1 MTSSKLPDGFAFGF
15 KISQDGKA
23 TPLPRGIHDG
33 GKDFWVWIALDPKS
47 PAAAEWLH
55 SQAAVDPQVAN
66 ALIAFDTRPRCLTS
80 PHGALLILRGVN
92 FDPNSDPTDLVS
104 IRIWIEDNRVV
115 TVQHRQL
122 ATVDALRA
130 AYDAGKGP
138 DNTAQFIVAL
148 GEGLNE
154 RMRTLLGEFEEE
166 IDRLEDESIG
176 GDLREMRRR
185 LNRVRHSIVPLRR
198 NLAPQRDAFVGL
210 MQAKLSWVDDWWQS
224 HLRELTDEVHRFIEQ
239 MDAIRETANIVQDTL
254 NARIAEDTN
263 KLIVLL
269 SIGAA
274 AFLPLNL
281 FVGLLGVNLPGIPGA
296 QSPYGF
302 WGAVGL
308 LVLILLV
315 EYGVFRWLRLWRL
328 LR

>member
-1 MTSSKLPDGFAFGF
+1 MKSSKLPDGFAFGF

-23 TPLPRGIHDG
+23 TPLPKGMHDG

-47 PAAAEWLH
+47 PGAAKWLR

-66 ALIAFDTRPRCLTS
+66 ALIEFDTRPRCLVS

-92 FDPNSDPTDLVS
+92 VDPNSEPTDLVS
-104 IRIWIEDNRVV
+104 IRVWIEDNRVV
-115 TVQHRQL
+115 TVQHRRL
-122 ATVDALRA
+122 ATVDAIRG
-130 AYDAGKGP
+130 AYEGGKGP

-148 GEGLNE
+148 GDGLIE
-154 RMRTLLGEFEEE
+154 RMRTVLHEFEEE
-166 IDRLEDESIG
+166 IDRLEDESVT
-176 GDLREMRRR
+176 GDLRDMRRR
-185 LNRVRHSIVPLRR
+185 LNHVRHRIVPLRR

-239 MDAIRETANIVQDTL
+239 MDAIRESANIVQDTL

-263 KLIVLL
+263 KLVALL

-281 FVGLLGVNLPGIPGA
+281 LVGLLGSNVAGIPGA
-296 QSPYGF
+296 QSPYAF
-302 WGAVGL
+302 WVVVAL
-308 LVLILLV
+308 LVLILV
-315 EYGVFRWLRLWRL
+315 AEYGVFVWLRLWHLMR
-328 LR
+328 